1 MSNNMSIN
9 SNTPVS
15 YQKYENNIGINSKP
29 SSIDQKNMTNTSVNS
44 KTSTPQ
50 VEQKYTENKTLKSAT
65 KVDQYG
71 NKITEKVDN
80 NDLTTNDFLKI
91 MMEQLK
97 LQDPTK
103 PKDMDKMLDSQM
115 QMTTL
120 NMNQNMIEALKSI
133 QSAFNQSALSNAT
146 GVIGRWV
153 ENGSTTTDGV
163 PKAYKVGS
171 IEMQDGEVIVVAYEE
186 LYTHHGIT
194 IEEKGEGDNKK
205 HIVAGY
211 DKDGNLY
218 DEKGEKTGNTIELEG
233 PGTPKMKDGKLII
246 KDKDG
251 KEIEDHKYVLSGQN
265 TTVVANE
272 PTKFPFP
279 KITKVS

>member
-1 MSNNMSIN
+1 
-9 SNTPVS
+9 
-15 YQKYENNIGINSKP
+15 
-29 SSIDQKNMTNTSVNS
+29 
-44 KTSTPQ
+44 
-50 VEQKYTENKTLKSAT
+50 
-65 KVDQYG
+65 
-71 NKITEKVDN
+71 
-80 NDLTTNDFLKI
+80 
-91 MMEQLK
+91 
-97 LQDPTK
+97 
-103 PKDMDKMLDSQM
+103 
-115 QMTTL
+115 
-120 NMNQNMIEALKSI
+120 MIEALKSI
-133 QSAFNQSALSNAT
+133 QKTFNQSSLSNAT

-194 IEEKGEGDNKK
+194 IEDGEGDDKK
-205 HIVAGY
+205 YTAAGY

-218 DEKGEKTGNTIELEG
+218 DEKGEKTGNTIELES

-251 KEIEDHKYVLSGQN
+251 KEIADHKYVLNGQN
-265 TTVVANE
+265 TTIVANE